1 MPDDRE
7 RKTPPPQPDQDDQ
20 LSPART
26 LRETA
31 GRRGSQR
38 IGNSGPVANPEVS
51 FPGEPAGDADRDEE
65 RNEDEEN

>member
-7 RKTPPPQPDQDDQ
+7 RPTTPPYPDQEDQ

-31 GRRGSQR
+31 GRPASQR
-38 IGNSGPVANPEVS
+38 VGNSGPVANPEVS
-51 FPGEPAGDADRDEE
+51 FPGEPAGDAERDK
-65 RNEDEEN
+65 ED

>member
-7 RKTPPPQPDQDDQ
+7 RKTPPLQPDQDDQ

-31 GRRGSQR
+31 ARPGSQR
-38 IGNSGPVANPEVS
+38 IGNSGPLANPEVS
-51 FPGEPAGDADRDEE
+51 FPGEPAGDADRNEEGDEE
-65 RNEDEEN
+65 D

>member
-7 RKTPPPQPDQDDQ
+7 RPTTPPRPDHEDQ

-31 GRRGSQR
+31 ARPGSQR
-38 IGNSGPVANPEVS
+38 VGNSGPVANPEMS
-51 FPGEPAGDADRDEE
+51 FPGQPAGDAERDK
-65 RNEDEEN
+65 ED